1 MQRRPTNR
9 SALEDKASPA
19 KEGLGEA
26 GTAEP
31 WFNRTLV
38 FR

>member
-1 MQRRPTNR
+1 MHRRPSNR
-9 SALEDKASPA
+9 NVLENEASPA

-26 GTAEP
+26 GTAKP
-31 WFNRTLV
+31 WFNRTFV